1 MITLPS
7 LFSGLF
13 INTVYSGKFLRGSI
27 FTDGRSLPFCG
38 FNFRGYTHSRPL
50 YTVQLNFFQNM
61 RNLDPSKF
69 SRYTVCTCTRTTYNI
84 HVGQRLRVRSR
95 SGSHSEPGTGISLAA
110 KKREWTETSEAS
122 QEDERETG
130 GEGEGEGEGLHP
142 EAKRLVQGA
151 QPTGH
156 HMK

>member
-1 MITLPS
+1 MADLYH
-7 LFSGLF
+7 FAGLIF
-13 INTVYSGKFLRGSI
+13 ADTHTRAHCILYNHIFFTGKYAKIGPLEI
-27 FTDGRSLPFCG
+27 F
-38 FNFRGYTHSRPL
+38 PL
-50 YTVQLNFFQNM
+50 YSM
-61 RNLDPSKF
+61 YM
-69 SRYTVCTCTRTTYNI
+69 YTYYSYI

-130 GEGEGEGEGLHP
+130 GEGEGLHP

-151 QPTGH
+151 QPTSH